1 MSDIV
6 VLSITTCL
14 KNIDHVSM
22 LVVLLVAFFFR
33 EMYNIS

>member
-22 LVVLLVAFFFR
+22 LVLLVAFFFR